1 MTGVTT
7 SCVVWDKPSE
17 PQVPSGHSVFLTLLK
32 STITLDPHKS
42 GYVPYPAGGL
52 CIRDERHRFL
62 TTWTSPFIN
71 VNQEN
76 DIAMGIFGVEGRSV
90 PDFLHLNI
98 EICCCF

>member
-1 MTGVTT
+1 
-7 SCVVWDKPSE
+7 
-17 PQVPSGHSVFLTLLK
+17 VFLILPE

-71 VNQEN
+71 VNHEN
-76 DIAMGIFGVEGRSV
+76 DIAMGIYGVEGRFVS
-90 PDFLHLNI
+90 DSLHFMI
-98 EICCCF
+98 EIGR

>member
-1 MTGVTT
+1 V
-7 SCVVWDKPSE
+7 SLLSSVWLSYSNPFCE
-17 PQVPSGHSVFLTLLK
+17 

-71 VNQEN
+71 VNQGN
-76 DIAMGIFGVEGRSV
+76 DIAMGIYGVEGRLV
-90 PDFLHLNI
+90 QIYCIRD
-98 EICCCF
+98 